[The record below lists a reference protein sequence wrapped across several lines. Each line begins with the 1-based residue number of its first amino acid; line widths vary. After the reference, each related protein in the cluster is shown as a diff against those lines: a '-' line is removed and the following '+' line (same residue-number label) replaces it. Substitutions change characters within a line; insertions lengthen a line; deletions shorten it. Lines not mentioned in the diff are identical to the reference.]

1 MRISTTIDVE
11 EITDILF
18 PNQKSTNTLNI
29 LCKLIVYQTSVA
41 LVKLTKPPYY
51 KTYNIWNNYNAFL

>member
-18 PNQKSTNTLNI
+18 PNQHKEHKYIEYTMQANSISN
-29 LCKLIVYQTSVA
+29 
-41 LVKLTKPPYY
+41 
-51 KTYNIWNNYNAFL
+51 